1 MNSRCIAV
9 QYALASRRGIPAAT
23 GFRRWAEAALAELHS
38 AASLTIRLVETAEIH
53 DLNRRYRQRD
63 QPTNVLSFPLP
74 EHLQLQ
80 HGVLGDVLIC
90 PHIAA
95 AEAQQQHKRLP
106 DHLAHLTVH
115 GVLHLQGHDHVDADE
130 AETME
135 SAERRILATLGI
147 ADPYLIR

>member
-9 QYALASRRGIPAAT
+9 QYALASRRGIPAANS
-23 GFRRWAEAALAELHS
+23 FRRWAGVALAHPYS
-38 AASLTIRLVETAEIH
+38 AAAVTIRLVETTEIQ

-115 GVLHLQGHDHVDADE
+115 GVLHLQGHDHIVADE

-135 SAERRILATLGI
+135 TAERRILAALGI